1 MTDKL
6 STIEQH
12 FRPEESEFIQQVSEW
27 IRQSEDEYRGIL
39 TKFLNPREQYILQ
52 TLVNRVEDLTVT
64 YNGGTIGAENQRAI
78 IAPDFYQFNL
88 SDFELA
94 LLEVKYPVKFVELH
108 HSTLLGSLMNAG
120 ITRDVIGDI
129 LFDDSQQWQIIVD
142 AKMVPY
148 LQQTIEKVG
157 HVKITLSVADF
168 SHVIQ
173 KHDDWEEIFLLSSS
187 LRVDTVIAAAFAISR
202 SLAKSLVEQRRV
214 RINWTVI
221 DKPDFMISVGDI
233 VSVRK
238 YGRLQ
243 LTLLD
248 GFSKKD
254 KIKTVVNIIRR

>member
-1 MTDKL
+1 
-6 STIEQH
+6 
-12 FRPEESEFIQQVSEW
+12 
-27 IRQSEDEYRGIL
+27 
-39 TKFLNPREQYILQ
+39 
-52 TLVNRVEDLTVT
+52 
-64 YNGGTIGAENQRAI
+64 
-78 IAPDFYQFNL
+78 
-88 SDFELA
+88 
-94 LLEVKYPVKFVELH
+94 
-108 HSTLLGSLMNAG
+108 
-120 ITRDVIGDI
+120 
-129 LFDDSQQWQIIVD
+129 
-142 AKMVPY
+142 MVPY

-202 SLAKSLVEQRRV
+202 SLAKSLVDQRRV